1 LRLVLEAMVR
11 DEGRRIDEI
20 ELLTGSE
27 KEQVLVKWNGTEREY
42 GAIQVVHELFEEQ
55 ARRRPDSVALVY
67 EEQAVSYRELN
78 GWANRLAHY
87 LREMGVGVEIRV
99 AVCVERSV
107 EMVVGLLGVLK
118 AGGAY
123 IPLDV
128 NYPAERLG
136 RMIEDS
142 RAAIVLTQ
150 NRLKGRMPASW
161 AQVV

>member
-1 LRLVLEAMVR
+1 
-11 DEGRRIDEI
+11 
-20 ELLTGSE
+20 
-27 KEQVLVKWNGTEREY
+27 
-42 GAIQVVHELFEEQ
+42 
-55 ARRRPDSVALVY
+55 PDSVALVY

-136 RMIEDS
+136 RMIEES

-161 AQVV
+161 AQVVCIDGEEGIWEESIANPEIMIWPNCLAYVIYTSGSSGRPKGVGIEHKQLVNYVKG